1 MPFSVQ
7 IMPTA
12 LAELK
17 AIPAFDRRRIA
28 QAIDEQLSSQPTT
41 PTRNRKLLIDPRP
54 SFACEPPIWEL
65 RVGGYRVYY
74 DVAEEA
80 QSVFVRAVREK
91 PPHQTTDQIL

>member
-17 AIPAFDRRRIA
+17 AIPVFDRRRIA

-65 RVGGYRVYY
+65 RVGDYRVYY

>member
-7 IMPTA
+7 IVPTA

-17 AIPAFDRRRIA
+17 SIPIFDRRRIV
-28 QAIDEQLSSQPTT
+28 QAIDEQLANTPTT

-65 RVGGYRVYY
+65 RVGEYRVFY
-74 DVAEEA
+74 DVGEETEI
-80 QSVFVRAVREK
+80 VFVRAVRKK
-91 PPHQTTDQIL
+91 PPHLTTEQIL